1 MQDITNITNEKD
13 GDIIFV
19 TVAKYKLFMSYG
31 KIGIDAYCLYSHLMF
46 TARLQETNQVFA
58 KDCYLRQGLNWGK
71 DRVQK
76 AKQLLIE
83 LELISEIINRDKK
96 GQFVGKYIKVKT
108 KTTPF
113 EIDSIEHQETENPQ
127 AGKPDSGQT
136 ETNALTNNDKC
147 LNEKKKCLNEKK
159 KCLNGK
165 KRQSVFTIP
174 SLNDIL
180 SYISDNSLSVD
191 GAFFLKYY
199 TESNWI
205 DSNGKKVINWK
216 LKLLTWDKQNK
227 TYGQKPAYKK
237 KEIEWQ
243 ELEKYK

>member
-147 LNEKKKCLNEKK
+147 LNEKKKCLN
-159 KCLNGK
+159 GK

-174 SLNDIL
+174 SLNEIL
-180 SYISDNSLSVD
+180 SYISEQSLSVD

-205 DSNGKKVINWK
+205 DGYGKKVINWK

-227 TYGQKPAYKK
+227 TRKQ
-237 KEIEWQ
+237 KEIDKRTGIDYP
-243 ELEKYK
+243 EL